1 MSQEED
7 KKATPPG
14 GQTPPQVTNEPKPA
28 GGGPPGKQD
37 VRPGEAGAP
46 AHAAEAPINKVAPPA
61 GPTPAAS
68 PAAPAAAAP
77 AGPPPK
83 PGFVRFTLDGKAMEV
98 PQGTTV
104 IQAAAQI
111 GTEVP
116 HFCYHPDLPIDGNC
130 RMCLVEVEKMPKL
143 QIACN
148 TQATEGMVVHTA
160 SDKAK
165 QAQRTTLEF
174 LLLNHPID
182 CPVCDQAG
190 ECYLQDQYMEHG
202 LHDAKVD
209 PEEKVQKRKVV
220 DLGPIMLDAE
230 RCVLCSR
237 CIRFERNV
245 TGTDSFQFRNRGDH
259 TQIATFEDRPITHNY
274 AWNLADV
281 CPVGALLSH
290 DFRFKMR
297 VWFLEGEESVC
308 PGCSTGC
315 NIFIDHRDDEVH
327 RLRPR
332 RNVDVNKSWMCDIGR
347 VEYKEI
353 ALDTRLTA
361 ARVRGASG
369 WQETT
374 VATALDKVADAILAA
389 PRASA
394 FLATPQAT
402 NEDVYMFRLLSER
415 AGGMLDFRVGNP
427 QDKVQVRE
435 DNVLL
440 RADRNPNTTGCLDQ
454 GIGRSG
460 VDTILNACGAGQVK
474 VLVLQGADLLK
485 DPLVAAAAA
494 KVPFVAVFATHE
506 HPELEKAHVVV
517 PAAVWAEVDGTFTNY
532 QRRVQRIKKAVEA
545 PGSAL
550 PRWELAAGL
559 VTRLGEP
566 ITLSSAREIFAMI
579 ARDVPVYSGLDHRK
593 VSGMGRPLDGMA
605 SQEARA

>member
-1 MSQEED
+1 MSET
-7 KKATPPG
+7 K
-14 GQTPPQVTNEPKPA
+14 
-28 GGGPPGKQD
+28 
-37 VRPGEAGAP
+37 
-46 AHAAEAPINKVAPPA
+46 
-61 GPTPAAS
+61 PTPAA
-68 PAAPAAAAP
+68 
-77 AGPPPK
+77 K
-83 PGFVRFTLDGKAMEV
+83 PDHVRATIDGKAIEV
-98 PQGTTV
+98 PKGTTV

-111 GTEVP
+111 GIDIP
-116 HFCYHPDLPIDGNC
+116 RFCYHEDLPIDGNC

-148 TQATEGMVVHTA
+148 TQVTEGMVVHTE

-165 QAQRTTLEF
+165 QAHRTTLEF
-174 LLLNHPID
+174 LLVNHPID

-190 ECYLQDQYMEHG
+190 ECYLQDQYMDVG
-202 LHDAKVD
+202 LHDSKVE
-209 PEEKVQKRKVV
+209 PEEKVHKRKVV

-237 CIRFERNV
+237 CLRFEEFV
-245 TGTDSFQFRNRGDH
+245 TGTNSFEFRNRGDH

-297 VWFLEGEESVC
+297 VWFLEETESVC

-315 NIFIDHRDDEVH
+315 NIYVDHRDEEVH

-332 RNVDVNKSWMCDIGR
+332 RNVEVNKSWMCDIGR

-353 ALDTRLTA
+353 ALETRVSA
-361 ARVRGASG
+361 ARVRRGAG
-369 WQETT
+369 WEETT
-374 VATALDKVADAILAA
+374 VATALDLVTEKILAA

-427 QDKVQVRE
+427 QDKTRVQE

-454 GIGRSG
+454 GIGRDG
-460 VDTILNACGAGQVK
+460 VDAILKGCASEAVK
-474 VLVLQGADLLK
+474 VLVLQGAELLA
-485 DPLVAAAAA
+485 DPGVAAAAA
-494 KVPFVAVFATHE
+494 KVPFVAVMASHE
-506 HPELEKAHVVV
+506 HPELAKAHCVL

-532 QRRVQRIKKAVEA
+532 QRRVQRIKRAVA
-545 PGSAL
+545 PPGAAV

-566 ITLSSAREIFAMI
+566 IALSSARDVFALI
-579 ARDVPVYSGLDHRK
+579 ARDVKVYSGLDHRL
-593 VSGMGRPLDGMA
+593 VGATGRALDGGPPPR
-605 SQEARA
+605 EARV

>member
-1 MSQEED
+1 MSET
-7 KKATPPG
+7 KSAPP
-14 GQTPPQVTNEPKPA
+14 PP
-28 GGGPPGKQD
+28 
-37 VRPGEAGAP
+37 
-46 AHAAEAPINKVAPPA
+46 APPA
-61 GPTPAAS
+61 
-68 PAAPAAAAP
+68 
-77 AGPPPK
+77 K
-83 PGFVRFTLDGKAMEV
+83 PDHVRATIDGKAIEV
-98 PQGTTV
+98 PKGTTV

-111 GTEVP
+111 GIEIP
-116 HFCYHPDLPIDGNC
+116 RFCYHEDLPIDGNC

-148 TQATEGMVVHTA
+148 TQVTEGMVVHTE

-165 QAQRTTLEF
+165 QAHRTTLEF
-174 LLLNHPID
+174 LLVNHPID

-190 ECYLQDQYMEHG
+190 ECYLQDQYMDVG
-202 LHDAKVD
+202 LHDSKVE
-209 PEEKVQKRKVV
+209 PEEKVHKRKVV

-237 CIRFERNV
+237 CLRFEEFV
-245 TGTDSFQFRNRGDH
+245 TGTNSFEFRNRGDH

-297 VWFLEGEESVC
+297 VWFLEPTDSVC

-315 NIFIDHRDDEVH
+315 NIYVDHRDEEVH

-332 RNVDVNKSWMCDIGR
+332 RNVEVNKSWMCDIGR

-353 ALDTRLTA
+353 ALDTRVTA
-361 ARVRGASG
+361 ARVRRAAA
-369 WQETT
+369 WEETS
-374 VATALDKVADAILAA
+374 VATALDLVTEKILAA

-427 QDKVQVRE
+427 QDRTKVQE

-454 GIGRSG
+454 GIGRDG
-460 VDTILNACGAGQVK
+460 VDAILKACASEAVK
-474 VLVLQGADLLK
+474 VLVLQDAKLLAD
-485 DPLVAAAAA
+485 PGVAAAVA
-494 KVPFVAVFATHE
+494 KVPFVAVMASHE
-506 HPELEKAHVVV
+506 HPELAKAHCVL

-532 QRRVQRIKKAVEA
+532 QRRVQRIKRAVA
-545 PGSAL
+545 PPGAAV

-559 VTRLGEP
+559 VSRLGEP
-566 ITLSSAREIFAMI
+566 IALSSARDVFALI
-579 ARDVPVYSGLDHRK
+579 ARDVKVYSGLDHRL
-593 VSGMGRPLDGMA
+593 VGATGRAVGGPAA
-605 SQEARA
+605 SEARA